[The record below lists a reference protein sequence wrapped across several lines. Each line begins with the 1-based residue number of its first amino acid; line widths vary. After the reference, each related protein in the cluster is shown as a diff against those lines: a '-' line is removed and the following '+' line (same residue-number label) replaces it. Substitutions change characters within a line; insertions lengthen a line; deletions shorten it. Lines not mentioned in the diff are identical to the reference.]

1 MILVEGKP
9 REIYSYDD
17 EGYALAKLDLQVS
30 TVADLPALGG
40 VVAGTSYKCG
50 KGSWA
55 QIIQSGGFRTL
66 DDNGTWY
73 KVGSSSDEETTQ
85 AEGGEG

>member
-1 MILVEGKP
+1 MVRIEGQP
-9 REIYSYDD
+9 RCINEYDN
-17 EGYALAKLDLQVS
+17 GVPVAVLDLQVS
-30 TVADLPALGG
+30 TVGDLPAKGATVDG
-40 VVAGTSYKCG
+40 YKVAA
-50 KGSWA
+50 GSWA
-55 QIIQSGGFRTL
+55 QIIQTGGFRTL